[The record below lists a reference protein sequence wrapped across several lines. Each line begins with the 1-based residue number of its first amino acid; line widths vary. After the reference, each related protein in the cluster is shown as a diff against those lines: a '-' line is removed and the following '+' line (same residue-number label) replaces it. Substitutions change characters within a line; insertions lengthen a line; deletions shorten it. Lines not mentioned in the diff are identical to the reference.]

1 MKTLYGET
9 KINEKDSEDI
19 GKKTSIKL
27 KYYKIKSLI
36 IKTKRKKYGIEIVK
50 EELNG
55 KSKTKERTVEK
66 YISNSEQVIEKLLKL
81 LVKNKVTPV
90 TTNDIITALRKCP
103 ELIYNPDQN
112 KE

>member
-36 IKTKRKKYGIEIVK
+36 IKTKRNME
-50 EELNG
+50 
-55 KSKTKERTVEK
+55 
-66 YISNSEQVIEKLLKL
+66 
-81 LVKNKVTPV
+81 
-90 TTNDIITALRKCP
+90 
-103 ELIYNPDQN
+103 
-112 KE
+112 

>member
-55 KSKTKERTVEK
+55 KVKRRR
-66 YISNSEQVIEKLLKL
+66 EQLKNIYQI
-81 LVKNKVTPV
+81 VNK
-90 TTNDIITALRKCP
+90 
-103 ELIYNPDQN
+103 
-112 KE
+112 